1 MDPCTSFGAWL
12 RQWRTARD
20 LTREDL
26 ARRAGY
32 SVSALRKIETDE
44 RRLSRPTFL
53 RVARGDLPVDYIIV
67 SPVVKT
73 LKERV
78 LRGLP
83 LSA

>member
-44 RRLSRPTFL
+44 RRPSSPTFL
-53 RVARGDLPVDYIIV
+53 RVARGELPVDYI
-67 SPVVKT
+67 
-73 LKERV
+73 
-78 LRGLP
+78 
-83 LSA
+83 